1 MPTQTDSIVID
12 IGQASERNLA
22 AIAFKHR
29 AENKYLR
36 YWLVL
41 VLVLELPS
49 RIDYEHEHRSSD

>member
-22 AIAFKHR
+22 AMAFKNW
-29 AENKYLR
+29 AGNKYLR
-36 YWLVL
+36 YWL

-49 RIDYEHEHRSSD
+49 RIDYEHRPSD

>member
-22 AIAFKHR
+22 AMSFKNW

-36 YWLVL
+36 YW
-41 VLVLELPS
+41 LVLELPS
-49 RIDYEHEHRSSD
+49 RIDYEHEHRP

>member
-12 IGQASERNLA
+12 IGQAPERNLA

-29 AENKYLR
+29 AEKKYLR
-36 YWLVL
+36 YWL

>member
-36 YWLVL
+36 YWF

-49 RIDYEHEHRSSD
+49 RIDYEHEHRPSD